1 MGASKRFLTSAF
13 VQPRVGPAAQL
24 VGHIA
29 LLPLLRLGAYGGYE
43 VSPVGDGPARRIV
56 SLGVRGKVDAP
67 WGSRVLHGYAFVGG
81 GFASVYGPSATVT
94 LRSAG
99 IGGGAPVTESA
110 TLPGASGALLE
121 IPLGVGLAVR
131 LRRPWE
137 LLFELSGQGLF
148 RFGRRSLRRAHC
160 DVTGSGT
167 ADLGPHRQRPLRTSL
182 DRRSGHRP
190 VTGGRRAEGPP
201 RNAASDGIPRRI
213 PRSRGHLLV
222 LSIGLRNGG
231 LARLPPRHFRL
242 LPP

>member
-1 MGASKRFLTSAF
+1 MLAGAFSGTRTAAAQVRWDASAQVGASKRFLTSAF

-24 VGHIA
+24 VGHVA

-137 LLFELSGQGLF
+137 LLFELSGRASFGLGGDLYEGRTATSPVQGLQTLAPIGND
-148 RFGRRSLRRAHC
+148 RFGLLLT
-160 DVTGSGT
+160 VG
-167 ADLGPHRQRPLRTSL
+167 LGI
-182 DRRSGHRP
+182 DR
-190 VTGGRRAEGPP
+190 
-201 RNAASDGIPRRI
+201 
-213 PRSRGHLLV
+213 
-222 LSIGLRNGG
+222 
-231 LARLPPRHFRL
+231 
-242 LPP
+242 